1 MQGIYKILNK
11 SKNENTFYF
20 ELCSG
25 CITYVYDFVVKGKLN
40 KKDVSILYKACYGYG
55 KCYNR

>member
-20 ELCSG
+20 EFYSG
-25 CITYVYDFVVKGKLN
+25 CTTYVYDCVM
-40 KKDVSILYKACYGYG
+40 KDTTYDLFF
-55 KCYNR
+55 R